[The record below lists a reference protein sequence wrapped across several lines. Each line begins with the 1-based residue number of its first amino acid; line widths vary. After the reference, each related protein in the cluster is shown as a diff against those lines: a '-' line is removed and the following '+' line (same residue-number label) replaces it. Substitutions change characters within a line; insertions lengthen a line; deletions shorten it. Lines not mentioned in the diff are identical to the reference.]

1 MKIEVQNVSKQF
13 GRTFALD
20 HVSLTLEENR
30 IYGLFGNNGAGKSTL
45 LGLITNRLY
54 PTEGNILVDGQPVA
68 DNDRIL
74 GRMFLMGEQNLYPD
88 DMRVIKAFR
97 TAALFYPDF
106 NLDLAVDL
114 AHQFGLE
121 TKKKITALSTGY
133 ASIFRLVIA
142 LSVNTPVLFL
152 DEPVLGLD
160 AQHRDLFYRLLM
172 KKYAEHPCT
181 ILIST
186 HIMQEITDMLDHVLI
201 LRGGRLVKNL
211 PVEDLLAGVYT
222 VSGPTVLMDQYLS
235 TRTPLSVHAVGDLKS
250 ACLQQVD
257 SKPQPVEGLTFAPA
271 DLQTY
276 FISLMNEEDA

>member
-235 TRTPLSVHAVGDLKS
+235 TRTPLSVHAVGGLKS